1 MGDTTY
7 LHNLAVAVR
16 AVSKQA
22 SKNTWGADPPYTI
35 AFYLPN
41 IGTGAT
47 TASVTVQ
54 VEFTTRSG
62 TDAALDTATNTSWIP
77 LGGSFTVTLSA
88 ATKVAYATTN
98 APLVKVRTNVTAY
111 TVATNGDDS
120 GLYVDLVVGP

>member
-1 MGDTTY
+1 
-7 LHNLAVAVR
+7 
-16 AVSKQA
+16 
-22 SKNTWGADPPYTI
+22 
-35 AFYLPN
+35 
-41 IGTGAT
+41 
-47 TASVTVQ
+47 VQ

-77 LGGSFTVTLSA
+77 LGGSFTVTLST

-111 TVATNGDDS
+111 TAATNGDDS